1 MKIIRTKFLPAG
13 IKALTT
19 PWAIY
24 ARPKAKLDETD
35 VNHESIHAAQW
46 KELWYVGFLL
56 WYVIEYFIH
65 LIRFR
70 KHDVAYRRISFER
83 EAYQNQN
90 DPGYLNNR
98 KGFSF
103 LKYLTDKK

>member
-24 ARPKAKLDETD
+24 ARPKVKLNEVD

-56 WYVIEYFIH
+56 WYVIEYLIH
-65 LIRFR
+65 LIHCR
-70 KHDVAYRRISFER
+70 KHNVAYRRISFER

-90 DPGYLNNR
+90 N
-98 KGFSF
+98 S
-103 LKYLTDKK
+103 KYIESRTRL

>member
-24 ARPKAKLDETD
+24 ARPKAKLDGTD

-46 KELWYVGFLL
+46 KELLYVGFMF
-56 WYVIEYFIH
+56 WYVIEYLIH

-70 KHDVAYRRISFER
+70 KHSIAYHRISFER
-83 EAYQNQN
+83 EAYTNQYVV
-90 DPGYLNNR
+90 DYLEYR
-98 KGFSF
+98 KPFAWM
-103 LKYLTDKK
+103 KYIW

>member
-1 MKIIRTKFLPAG
+1 MKIIRTKFLPSG

-24 ARPKAKLDETD
+24 ARPKVKLNEVD

-83 EAYQNQN
+83 EAYTHESNV
-90 DPGYLNNR
+90 GYLQVR
-98 KGFSF
+98 RRFAF
-103 LKYLTDKK
+103 IKYL

>member
-13 IKALTT
+13 IKAFTT

-24 ARPKAKLDETD
+24 ARPKARLNEVD
-35 VNHESIHAAQW
+35 VTHESIHAVQW

-56 WYVIEYFIH
+56 WYVIEYFVH

-70 KHDVAYRRISFER
+70 KHSIAYHRISFER
-83 EAYQNQN
+83 EAYTNQYVV
-90 DPGYLNNR
+90 DYLEYR
-98 KGFSF
+98 KPFAWM
-103 LKYLTDKK
+103 KYIW

>member
-24 ARPKAKLDETD
+24 ARPKARLNEVD
-35 VNHESIHAAQW
+35 VNHESIHAVQW
-46 KELWYVGFLL
+46 RELFYLGFLL
-56 WYVIEYFIH
+56 WYVVEYLVH

-70 KHDVAYRRISFER
+70 KRSVAYRRISFER
-83 EAYQNQN
+83 EAYTNKYVSN
-90 DPGYLNNR
+90 Y
-98 KGFSF
+98 
-103 LKYLTDKK
+103 LKYRKPFAWTKFIW